1 MALILKRL
9 NDKVAFEVT
18 NNTGQT
24 IRFDANP
31 EAGGEG
37 LGIRPMEGL
46 SSSVAACASIDILLI
61 LKKKRIELT
70 HYEVELQTERKDA
83 TPAPFTKIHLVFTIG
98 KEDPIEQV
106 KKAVALGVEKYCSVS
121 ASLDPTILI
130 THEVRTLNGASG
142 DIG

>member
-1 MALILKRL
+1 MALTLKRL

-24 IRFDANP
+24 IQFDANP
-31 EAGGEG
+31 EVGGEG

-61 LKKKRIELT
+61 LKKKRIELSN
-70 HYEVELQTERKDA
+70 YEVDIQTERKDA

-98 KEDPIEQV
+98 IEDPIEQV
-106 KKAVALGVEKYCSVS
+106 QKAVALGVEKYCSVS
-121 ASLDPTILI
+121 ASLDPTISI
-130 THEVRTLNGASG
+130 THEVVQK
-142 DIG
+142 

>member
-1 MALILKRL
+1 MALVLKRL

-18 NNTGQT
+18 NTTGQT
-24 IRFDANP
+24 VRFDANP

-61 LKKKRIELT
+61 LKKKRIELSK
-70 HYEVELQTERKDA
+70 YEVDIQTERKDA

-106 KKAVALGVEKYCSVS
+106 QKAVALGVEKYCSVS
-121 ASLDPTILI
+121 SSLDPTISI
-130 THEVRTLNGASG
+130 THEVVQK
-142 DIG
+142 